1 MFFIMFREPSDIHE
15 TLRHYRLAPTK
26 NASVAMEMT
35 ELDVERREQE
45 SLNRIELVE
54 TVTCRAEQGEED
66 EAGRSHLIFMKFLD
80 YFPFRFSFA

>member
-1 MFFIMFREPSDIHE
+1 MYIIMFREPNDIHE

-54 TVTCRAEQGEED
+54 TVTCRAEQAEED
-66 EAGRSHLIFMKFLD
+66 EATRSHSIFMKF
-80 YFPFRFSFA
+80 